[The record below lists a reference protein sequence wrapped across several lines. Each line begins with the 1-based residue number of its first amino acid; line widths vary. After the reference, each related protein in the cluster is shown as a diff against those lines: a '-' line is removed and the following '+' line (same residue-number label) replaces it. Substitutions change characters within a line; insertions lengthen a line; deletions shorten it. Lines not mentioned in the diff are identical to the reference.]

1 MVIINKEHFTILIA
15 DEGKKIMRKNNADY
29 YEKVYLA
36 KNDTIGNYVEVE
48 DPDRISDI
56 EELNIKVEE
65 QAVINATQDIVID
78 TSLLAVDEMFT
89 LVESLISETS
99 TFTFR
104 KGGDKMV
111 DFYVVMIQ
119 RGLKTIDQIPERY
132 REEVRAI
139 LEKLEK

>member
-1 MVIINKEHFTILIA
+1 MIVINKEHFTVIMA
-15 DEGKKIMRKNNADY
+15 DEGKKLFSEKYNAY

-36 KNDTIGNYVEVE
+36 KNDSIGNYIEVE

-65 QAVINATQDIVID
+65 QATINMTQDAVID
-78 TSLLAVDEMFT
+78 MSLLAMDEMFVT
-89 LVESLISETS
+89 MESLISGAS
-99 TFTFR
+99 TFTFK

-111 DFYVVMIQ
+111 DLYVVMIQ

>member
-1 MVIINKEHFTILIA
+1 MALIA
-15 DEGKKIMRKNNADY
+15 DEGKKLYSEKYNAY
-29 YEKVYLA
+29 YEKVYLG
-36 KNDTIGNYVEVE
+36 KNDSIENYKEVE

-56 EELNIKVEE
+56 KELNIKVEE
-65 QAVINATQDIVID
+65 QAVINATQDAVID

-89 LVESLISETS
+89 LVESLITETS
-99 TFTFR
+99 TFTFK